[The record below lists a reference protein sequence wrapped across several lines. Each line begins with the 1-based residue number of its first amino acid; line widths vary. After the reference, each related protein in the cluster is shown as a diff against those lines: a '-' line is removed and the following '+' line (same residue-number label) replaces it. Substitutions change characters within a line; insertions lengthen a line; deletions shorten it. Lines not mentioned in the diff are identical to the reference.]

1 MIGVL
6 GNIFKINSFLTVFQQ
21 WLFKP
26 WTQNDSEELY
36 LSLFNF
42 QHDLQCDQA
51 AMTCINHR
59 PKYNLGKINVLWRSG
74 NCCPCPHPFC
84 WLAWLLCFW
93 WSGLQLRNMFC
104 TEQTQN
110 RFKKKKG
117 GNQFVWAYRGILY
130 TLIMAKEIG
139 QKSTAKSTQFPVKE
153 FPNALTHNHP
163 CGIHSFFSK
172 IYNLL
177 LSCDMLMVL
186 LVVHVNGETHL
197 LYWHIVPANI
207 CH

>member
-1 MIGVL
+1 MTQRNCTCHCSIFSMIYNV
-6 GNIFKINSFLTVFQQ
+6 TRQQ
-21 WLFKP
+21 WPALITGQSIILVKLMYYDGLAIAVHVLTPSAGLLDYCASGEVVCNWGICFAQSRLK
-26 WTQNDSEELY
+26 T
-36 LSLFNF
+36 
-42 QHDLQCDQA
+42 DL
-51 AMTCINHR
+51 
-59 PKYNLGKINVLWRSG
+59 
-74 NCCPCPHPFC
+74 
-84 WLAWLLCFW
+84 
-93 WSGLQLRNMFC
+93 
-104 TEQTQN
+104 
-110 RFKKKKG
+110 KKKKG

-197 LYWHIVPANI
+197 LHWHIVPANI